1 MPQKDICHI
10 RIIPT
15 INKFQYNNDTVTQRV
30 NIPDAW
36 EVPPFIDSLLLK
48 EYKKLLDHTS
58 VLFNLIPRKKYTWKE
73 KLLWSYYKKPV
84 GVIKRK
90 CKLIWLVLFDDER
103 IEIDR
108 EDW

>member
-1 MPQKDICHI
+1 MPQKDIGHI
-10 RIIPT
+10 RLVPYIKTKPYLHDST
-15 INKFQYNNDTVTQRV
+15 KQQWGTSRVTMAEPMQ
-30 NIPDAW
+30 I
-36 EVPPFIDSLLLK
+36 
-48 EYKKLLDHTS
+48 
-58 VLFNLIPRKKYTWKE
+58 LFNFMYRDMVENQSIFANLIPRKEYTWKE